1 MEHSSVWLTVFWCC
15 YVLIQLVLKDND
27 DALRVP
33 QELSWKWKYNENT
46 LADFSCACFSW
57 LFVCVCDWQFSLSV
71 PNHVFP
77 ELKISYLN
85 TARLKPLT
93 RSGMFWIQIQH
104 RQLVFKHT
112 HTRRLKGPEQ
122 QWVVLEFTRE
132 EVWIHSSCCS
142 EVVWVLQ
149 RTLGSSVPHFHK
161 FKACIITS

>member
-1 MEHSSVWLTVFWCC
+1 MMMLWGC
-15 YVLIQLVLKDND
+15 
-27 DALRVP
+27 LRN
-33 QELSWKWKYNENT
+33 WAGNENIMRIH
-46 LADFSCACFSW
+46 LLIFHVHVSHGCLC
-57 LFVCVCDWQFSLSV
+57 VCVCDWQFSLSV

-112 HTRRLKGPEQ
+112 YTRRLKGPEQ